1 MVARKPPP
9 PKPEIQRQQLLAD
22 LKKINRAL
30 RRMNVDPYI
39 EPDAA
44 EALPLRNLKTIVAA
58 CADHLSTVHHQLG
71 GTGT

>member
-1 MVARKPPP
+1 
-9 PKPEIQRQQLLAD
+9 LAD